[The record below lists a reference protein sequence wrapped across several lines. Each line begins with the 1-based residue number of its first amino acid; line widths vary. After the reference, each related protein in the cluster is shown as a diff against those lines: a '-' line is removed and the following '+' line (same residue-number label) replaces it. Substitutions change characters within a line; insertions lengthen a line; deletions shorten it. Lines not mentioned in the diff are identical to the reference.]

1 MRATGGGRHA
11 TTLTRTWT
19 DYQGNAR
26 RNSTPIPMPVPVSQS
41 RFKLGVKTTTGAYFA
56 VGAAFGH
63 QMASSAMHVATP
75 AWLTHNN
82 IHTHTHTEAKAEE
95 YERHRD
101 TPTGTPLISALN
113 WISPSFSLIKATTSE
128 PSNWPLNG
136 QRPRATAVHT
146 TLTQLIAHPS
156 A

>member
-1 MRATGGGRHA
+1 MPRVRARA
-11 TTLTRTWT
+11 RTRVGI
-19 DYQGNAR
+19 QA
-26 RNSTPIPMPVPVSQS
+26 

-82 IHTHTHTEAKAEE
+82 THTQAKAEE

-101 TPTGTPLISALN
+101 TPTETPLISALN
-113 WISPSFSLIKATTSE
+113 
-128 PSNWPLNG
+128 
-136 QRPRATAVHT
+136 
-146 TLTQLIAHPS
+146 
-156 A
+156 